1 MISRIKRNKKVFLGF
16 IVFEIAVILIL
27 VYFASSKNAL
37 LRVFA
42 DVKQLYLG
50 YDNRFDRLPK
60 MIVFPENYV
69 ASNNSSL
76 EQDYLNITGRK
87 KIPMNSSVIQYN
99 NQNQYVN
106 FGFDRHDNETDFTG
120 YNLTLFDTKV
130 NIGGGNND
138 KKCKKIENQIQ
149 INVSKSKSFDFDLK
163 DIIRTHFNFQNSY
176 LQDLR
181 GFFGHSWSV
190 QNEVNHH
197 DFERKWFKLA
207 GSSIWLERYGVHF
220 MISRITY
227 CPTKAKNDPLFSLS
241 YAQIFDKSWNELKNI
256 ESVLPTNK
264 AVMNSTFTSMIF
276 PTFLNL
282 PFYLD
287 TFEKGNYGHEDPRLI
302 LTVNENGYEEPMM
315 VTNAYNKHINH
326 YAETI
331 ADKKFAYSRSM
342 YLCYPWRFQIG
353 KKNVDISSK
362 NLGLYNKVVEILPE
376 NNLNFEVQKNW
387 TPFFNYER
395 RHNDNYDKEVF
406 FVYRWQNL
414 EIYRCSLENIED
426 GAIICRFEY
435 QMDSNLLPDAPVGDL
450 RGGTELINVN
460 EFIDKYTGKFDQLEL
475 IVNKIPKN
483 RQIWLGF
490 ARAHLKDCGCTTDM
504 YRPNLV
510 VVTADSNG
518 VDGTYK
524 YKISTISSFMA
535 LNIQMKGW
543 HTLDNFCGTI
553 SALIPNGISDWVFEE
568 KHSDLNESTKS
579 LDLIVDKLTLS
590 YSINDDTVEII
601 QIENLLMEMLKL
613 DLKNPYYKLFEKG
626 TFNKG
631 YNNDNV
637 ECAIRESYQFCADFA
652 EDVKDRKPGFYI

>member
-1 MISRIKRNKKVFLGF
+1 MISRIKRSKKVFLRF
-16 IVFEIAVILIL
+16 IVFVIVILIL
-27 VYFASSKNAL
+27 VYSAGSKDSL
-37 LRVFA
+37 LRDIEQV
-42 DVKQLYLG
+42 YLG

-69 ASNNSSL
+69 ASNSSSL
-76 EQDYLNITGRK
+76 EQDYLIITGRK

-99 NQNQYVN
+99 NQNQYAN
-106 FGFDRHDNETDFTG
+106 SGFDRYDNETDFTG

-130 NIGGGNND
+130 NIGGGND
-138 KKCKKIENQIQ
+138 DRKCKKIENQIQ
-149 INVSKSKSFDFDLK
+149 INVSKSKSLDFELK

-176 LQDLR
+176 LQELR
-181 GFFGHSWSV
+181 GFFGSSWSV

-197 DFERKWFKLA
+197 DFKRKWFKLA

-256 ESVLPTNK
+256 ELVLPTNE
-264 AVMNSTFTSMIF
+264 AVMNSSLTSTIF

-282 PFYLD
+282 PFYFD
-287 TFEKGNYGHEDPRLI
+287 TFKKGNYGHEDPRLI

-315 VTNAYNKHINH
+315 VTNAYNKHIKH
-326 YAETI
+326 YAGTK
-331 ADKKFAYSRSM
+331 ADKEFAYSRSM
-342 YLCYPWRFQIG
+342 FLCYPWQFQIG
-353 KKNVDISSK
+353 KRNVDISCE
-362 NLGLYNKVVEILPE
+362 NLGLYNKIVELLPE
-376 NNLNFEVQKNW
+376 NNLDSEIQKNW
-387 TPFFNYER
+387 TPFFNYEKR
-395 RHNDNYDKEVF
+395 LKDNYDKEVF

-414 EIYRCSLENIED
+414 EIYRCSLEDIED

-460 EFIDKYTGKFDQLEL
+460 EFIDKFTGKFDQLEL
-475 IVNKIPKN
+475 IVNRIPKN

-490 ARAHLKDCGCTTDM
+490 ARAHLKDCGCTTHM

-510 VVTADSNG
+510 VMTADSNG
-518 VDGTYK
+518 VGGTSK

-553 SALIPNGISDWVFEE
+553 SALIPNGISDWVFEG
-568 KHSDLNESTKS
+568 KHSDLYESTKS
-579 LDLIVDKLTLS
+579 LDMIVDKLMLS
-590 YSINDDTVEII
+590 YSISDDTVEII

-613 DLKNPYYKLFEKG
+613 DSKNPHYKLFEKG
-626 TFNKG
+626 TFSKG

-652 EDVKDRKPGFYI
+652 ENVKNRKPSFYI